1 MGRRKP
7 AKRKFDTLLTV
18 SEMMDY
24 LAIGKNMA
32 YELIHSKTI
41 PSIVLGR
48 SYKVLKSDL
57 DAFIQNELEK
67 QN

>member
-7 AKRKFDTLLTV
+7 VKRKFDTLLTV

-24 LAIGKNMA
+24 LAIGKNTA
-32 YELIHSKTI
+32 YGLLHSKTI

-48 SYKVLKSDL
+48 SYKVLKADL
-57 DAFIQNELEK
+57 DAFIQNELAK